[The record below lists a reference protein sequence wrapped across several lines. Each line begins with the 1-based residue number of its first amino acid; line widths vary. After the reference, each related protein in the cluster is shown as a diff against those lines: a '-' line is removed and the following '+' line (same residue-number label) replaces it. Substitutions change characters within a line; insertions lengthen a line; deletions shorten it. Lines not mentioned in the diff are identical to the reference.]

1 MNTVITIFCQMFEN
15 QANYTEKKQTSAQ
28 IKPEKKEFP
37 KAWPAMLLC
46 VYQILTVA
54 DLSFF

>member
-1 MNTVITIFCQMFEN
+1 MNTVITIFVRCLKIK
-15 QANYTEKKQTSAQ
+15 AIILKKQTSAQ
-28 IKPEKKEFP
+28 IKPEMKEFP
-37 KAWPAMLLC
+37 KTWPAMLLC